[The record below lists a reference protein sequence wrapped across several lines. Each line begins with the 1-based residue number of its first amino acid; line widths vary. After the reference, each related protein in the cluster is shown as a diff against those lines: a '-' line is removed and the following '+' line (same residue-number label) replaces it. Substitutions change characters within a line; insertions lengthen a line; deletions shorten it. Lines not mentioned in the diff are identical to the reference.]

1 MLNKVRD
8 LRDGRSLW
16 QDSARSGTRHRT
28 KLPAETCDVAV
39 IGAGVSG
46 ALIALH
52 LADAGHDVVVVDRRE
67 PISGSTSAS
76 TALIQFE
83 IDTPFIELSEKIGAA
98 RAARAYR
105 RSYAAVKDLAQLIP
119 TPPLESAM
127 AQAPRLVSGRIAP
140 GIKSASTRS

>member
-1 MLNKVRD
+1 MLTKVRD
-8 LRDGRSLW
+8 LREGRSLW
-16 QDSARSGTRHRT
+16 QDSARGRVRHRG
-28 KLPAETCDVAV
+28 KLTAETCNVAV

-52 LADAGHDVVVVDRRE
+52 LADAGYDVVVIDRRE

-83 IDTPFIELSEKIGAA
+83 VDTPLIELSDMIGQT

-105 RSYAAVKDLAQLIP
+105 RSYRAVADFTELI
-119 TPPLESAM
+119 
-127 AQAPRLVSGRIAP
+127 QRHRLRCNGPAGARCI
-140 GIKSASTRS
+140 